1 MEVDQEVWV
10 LECKL
15 VMISNRT
22 NNFKIADFY
31 ISIIFTE
38 SHINNMTLLSS
49 FEPFR
54 TNYVSG
60 GLFFKLTIDDSISQ
74 RKANDAIG
82 TFDTG
87 NGNTEV
93 YSLEDGGY
101 QYIINNTE
109 GKYCCLLQTNKD
121 FSECVCALNGDT
133 RMRAF
138 GLNNALMLIFAFV
151 GSLHETLLIHA
162 SAVCHNDKGFAF
174 TGKSGTGK
182 STHTDL
188 WMKYI
193 EGTELINDDNPVLR
207 VLGNKTYI
215 YGSPWSG
222 KTPCYK
228 QKRIHLGAITQIVRA
243 KEDKIK
249 RMNPA
254 ESFASSLPSCASMKW
269 DDKKYNAICDT
280 ITKIIENTPIY
291 TLYCLPD
298 EKSARICQR
307 TISK

>member
-1 MEVDQEVWV
+1 
-10 LECKL
+10 
-15 VMISNRT
+15 
-22 NNFKIADFY
+22 
-31 ISIIFTE
+31 
-38 SHINNMTLLSS
+38 MTLLSS

-87 NGNTEV
+87 NGYTEV
-93 YSLEDGGY
+93 CSLEDGGY

-109 GKYCCLLQTNKD
+109 GKYCCLLQTNKN

-133 RMRAF
+133 LMRAF

-162 SAVCHNDKGFAF
+162 SAVRHNDKGFAF

-249 RMNPA
+249 RMSPA
-254 ESFASSLPSCASMKW
+254 ESFASLLPSCASMKW

-291 TLYCLPD
+291 TLDCLPD